1 VIRTQPTQLTGA
13 TPFPDCVVPSR
24 SIEQGIYTTLYEEV
38 AAHLGATRGQECL
51 LTSIDLLKG
60 RTEAELQ
67 AHACSSS
74 LADSG
79 DDPVAR
85 MEGGEA
91 QQYPRSQGQ
100 GSVAAGR
107 RIIWFHHIK
116 SVKKRKHIVEWAHEL
131 RLGGWVGGRLRE

>member
-1 VIRTQPTQLTGA
+1 
-13 TPFPDCVVPSR
+13 
-24 SIEQGIYTTLYEEV
+24 
-38 AAHLGATRGQECL
+38 
-51 LTSIDLLKG
+51 
-60 RTEAELQ
+60 
-67 AHACSSS
+67 
-74 LADSG
+74 
-79 DDPVAR
+79 

-131 RLGGWVGGRLRE
+131 RLGGFSKPGFPGVVIVEGAEEDAAEYVARLKQLRWQMR